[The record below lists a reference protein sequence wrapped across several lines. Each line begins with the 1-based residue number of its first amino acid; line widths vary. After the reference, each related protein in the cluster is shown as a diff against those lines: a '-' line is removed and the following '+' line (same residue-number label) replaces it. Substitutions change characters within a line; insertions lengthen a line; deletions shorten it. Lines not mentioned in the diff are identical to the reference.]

1 MATSQSTK
9 PAKGR
14 NPIKT
19 DLQLA
24 KLLPPVAGY
33 YEVPVAIAPGMVV
46 RVYATGTKTYRWD
59 RGAGFKPRIV
69 TYGSFPSVSLKAA
82 CEEHDKI
89 KQRHKDGVDL
99 SMGGEVPKTVAE
111 LAELFYRDRILPVRK
126 VPTDVRRTLDTDI
139 LPALGRLR
147 LRSVTTL
154 AVRSMVRKV
163 ILRGAPVHAGK
174 VLQHAKQL
182 FRFGVSIGAM
192 DYSPADSL
200 EPMNLGVEDNRR
212 SRKLSGEEI
221 RLFHH
226 GLDHYTGLSLTIRNA
241 LKVLL
246 VLGLRSGELRQAKW
260 SDVNWPERTMTIPV
274 VNQKLSPRAAKM
286 GKSFV
291 VPLPD
296 QAVDLLAELRGVD
309 PVWIFAGRVLHGA
322 AEGIDPALIG
332 TAKGPVDDKAFG
344 HAIRRLLTLEKDGQ
358 KVLPLGE
365 SFSPHD
371 LRRTCRSGLSALKVP
386 PHVAERCL
394 NHSLGRI
401 AETYDT
407 HDYLDERRE
416 ALQKWADQ
424 VDRYVNPPAN
434 VIDLASKREAA

>member
-1 MATSQSTK
+1 MATSHSSK
-9 PAKGR
+9 PRTGR

-19 DLQLA
+19 DLQLS
-24 KLLPPVAGY
+24 KLQPPAEGY
-33 YEVPVAIAPGMVV
+33 YDVPVAIAPGMVI
-46 RVYATGTKTYRWD
+46 RVYATGTKTFRWD

-69 TYGSFPSVSLKAA
+69 SYGSFPSISLKAA
-82 CEEHDKI
+82 CEEHDKL

-99 SMGGEVPKTVAE
+99 IMGDEVPKTVAE

-154 AVRSMVRKV
+154 AIRGMVRKV

-182 FRFGVSIGAM
+182 FRYGVSIGAM

-221 RLFHH
+221 RLFHR
-226 GLDHYTGLSLTIRNA
+226 GLDRYVGLSLAIRNA
-241 LKVLL
+241 LKLLL

-260 SDVNWPERTMTIPV
+260 MDVDWKEMTLAIPPA
-274 VNQKLSPRAAKM
+274 NQKLSPRAAKSA
-286 GKSFV
+286 KPFV

-296 QAVDLLAELRGVD
+296 QALALLAELRGAD
-309 PVWIFAGRVLHGA
+309 PVWIFAGRVQHGA
-322 AEGIDPALIG
+322 EAGDDPALVG
-332 TAKGPVDDKAFG
+332 TAKGPVEEKAFG
-344 HAIRRLLTLEKDGQ
+344 HAVRRLLTMEQDGQ
-358 KVLPLGE
+358 KVLPLTE
-365 SFSPHD
+365 PFSPHD
-371 LRRTCRSGLSALKVP
+371 LRRTCRSGLSALKIA
-386 PHVAERCL
+386 PHIAERCL

-407 HDYLDERRE
+407 HDYLAERRA
-416 ALQKWADQ
+416 ALQRWADQ
-424 VDRYVNPPAN
+424 VDRYVSPPAN